1 LSASFRKIASDS
13 LEPSPS
19 QFKSSERAIFI
30 LIRNRVLGPK
40 GQSVQ
45 EFSHSYTTS
54 STPNPFG
61 RCAFIGMKN
70 PTRAFL
76 KMMARTGVSDLSI
89 YMAVIDKVS
98 LIDPR
103 TNMPTIP
110 LPGNL
115 ENCTS
120 AYYLGLAAKI
130 VWIGALVYRDFS
142 DHPLEI

>member
-1 LSASFRKIASDS
+1 
-13 LEPSPS
+13 
-19 QFKSSERAIFI
+19 
-30 LIRNRVLGPK
+30 
-40 GQSVQ
+40 
-45 EFSHSYTTS
+45 
-54 STPNPFG
+54 
-61 RCAFIGMKN
+61 
-70 PTRAFL
+70 
-76 KMMARTGVSDLSI
+76 MMARTGVSDLSI

-130 VWIGALVYRDFS
+130 VWIGALVCRDFS